1 MIHGKADHID
11 TLISKVLCY
20 CIIFCLLV
28 FLNFDLSEAK
38 NKNLKKLNKT
48 KTVKETSR
56 QIHTHKNTHTQK
68 YTHTTHTHTHT
79 HTHKSDRKK
88 CKNKKYT
95 K

>member
-56 QIHTHKNTHTQK
+56 QIHTHKNTHT
-68 YTHTTHTHTHT
+68 HHTHTHTHT